1 MVELWGLLLV
11 ACAAVVAGYLWV
23 MHAVE
28 NAVASETAE
37 YDGRLDRIEERL
49 DELEAVVEERED

>member
-11 ACAAVVAGYLWV
+11 GFAAVVTGYLWV

-37 YDGRLDRIEERL
+37 YDDRLGRIEERL
-49 DELEAVVEERED
+49 DELEAADDD